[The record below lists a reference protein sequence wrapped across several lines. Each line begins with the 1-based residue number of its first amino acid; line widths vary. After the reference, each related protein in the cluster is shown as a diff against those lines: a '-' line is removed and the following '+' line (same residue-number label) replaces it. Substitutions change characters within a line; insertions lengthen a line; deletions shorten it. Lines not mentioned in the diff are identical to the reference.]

1 MSEQELRLALLPV
14 VSLAWYVARFV
25 PEAIQRDRMD
35 LWIIGAELID
45 GRDEG
50 QWYNCLASLLGVG
63 EIHYQLVSPS
73 LPEAHNP
80 NIFHGTLDAFL
91 EQTDSVPDLAVIF
104 QPGFE
109 ENTSLLEGGLGPV
122 LRSGTKVIGSSYTE
136 EEFERDRLM
145 AQAFG
150 FEVSESQ
157 DNPFS
162 LDPSDTGL
170 HWADRLWH
178 FKQVLPPTG
187 HKPDQGLIEAVRCLS
202 RMVAHSR
209 LQGLWVQPA
218 PPGSL
223 FEIPD
228 TQGGRREMIHI
239 FDNYYLD
246 RAAGVIYGLDAGRL
260 RPTETQ
266 VSGED
271 VSSYPGNVL
280 PIDLALWAAGIK
292 SRYLLGRG

>member
-1 MSEQELRLALLPV
+1 MSEQELRLALLPI

-63 EIHYQLVSPS
+63 EIHYQLLSPS

-187 HKPDQGLIEAVRCLS
+187 HKTDQGLIEITCF
-202 RMVAHSR
+202 
-209 LQGLWVQPA
+209 LQWL
-218 PPGSL
+218 
-223 FEIPD
+223 
-228 TQGGRREMIHI
+228 
-239 FDNYYLD
+239 
-246 RAAGVIYGLDAGRL
+246 
-260 RPTETQ
+260 Q
-266 VSGED
+266 VP
-271 VSSYPGNVL
+271 VGNVL
-280 PIDLALWAAGIK
+280 RRQADLIPVAWLVAPLRISAMGFAIGRVIQEKTTSGAAK
-292 SRYLLGRG
+292 TEEVPAEFQPKPHAPVSRAVIRST